1 MSSGTATWCAG
12 AAARSR
18 RSRSV
23 RSSRSDGACEAS
35 RASAPTWPTPPS
47 SGSAASARLSPD
59 TIRTQSRAVSFEEVR
74 RLLAIA
80 VFSLA
85 ATGSTL
91 AGAGLVVAP
100 HVDPPGTPAFHD
112 HVLAAYRFPIFLMH
126 LHQLYDRGQKF
137 TMESPF
143 AASLSAAMG
152 LLIIAWPRLPRP
164 TRRPTADISVPLIS
178 PALWSAPLL
187 L

>member
-1 MSSGTATWCAG
+1 M
-12 AAARSR
+12 
-18 RSRSV
+18 
-23 RSSRSDGACEAS
+23 
-35 RASAPTWPTPPS
+35 
-47 SGSAASARLSPD
+47 
-59 TIRTQSRAVSFEEVR
+59 R

-85 ATGSTL
+85 ATGSAL

-126 LHQLYDRGQKF
+126 LQQLYDRGQKL

-143 AASLSAAMG
+143 AALAVAMG
-152 LLIIAWPRLPRP
+152 LLIFAWPRLPRP
-164 TRRPTADISVPLIS
+164 TRRPTADVPIPLIS
-178 PALWSAPLL
+178 RALWSAPLL
-187 L
+187 LGPPRT

>member
-1 MSSGTATWCAG
+1 M
-12 AAARSR
+12 
-18 RSRSV
+18 
-23 RSSRSDGACEAS
+23 
-35 RASAPTWPTPPS
+35 
-47 SGSAASARLSPD
+47 
-59 TIRTQSRAVSFEEVR
+59 R
-74 RLLAIA
+74 RLLAVA

-126 LHQLYDRGQKF
+126 LQRLYDRVQKL

-143 AASLSAAMG
+143 AGLAAVAMG
-152 LLIIAWPRLPRP
+152 LLVFAWPRLPRP
-164 TRRPTADISVPLIS
+164 TRRPSADVPIPLIS
-178 PALWSAPLL
+178 RALWSEPLL
-187 L
+187 LGPPRA

>member
-1 MSSGTATWCAG
+1 M
-12 AAARSR
+12 
-18 RSRSV
+18 
-23 RSSRSDGACEAS
+23 
-35 RASAPTWPTPPS
+35 
-47 SGSAASARLSPD
+47 
-59 TIRTQSRAVSFEEVR
+59 R

-126 LHQLYDRGQKF
+126 LQRLYDRAQKL

-143 AASLSAAMG
+143 AGLAAVAMG
-152 LLIIAWPRLPRP
+152 LLVFAWPRLPRP
-164 TRRPTADISVPLIS
+164 ARRPSADVPVPLIS
-178 PALWSAPLL
+178 RALWSAPLL
-187 L
+187 LGPPRT

>member
-1 MSSGTATWCAG
+1 M
-12 AAARSR
+12 
-18 RSRSV
+18 
-23 RSSRSDGACEAS
+23 
-35 RASAPTWPTPPS
+35 
-47 SGSAASARLSPD
+47 
-59 TIRTQSRAVSFEEVR
+59 R

-126 LHQLYDRGQKF
+126 LQQLYDRGQKF

-143 AASLSAAMG
+143 AASLAVAMG
-152 LLIIAWPRLPRP
+152 LLIFAWPRLPRP
-164 TRRPTADISVPLIS
+164 TRRPTADISVPLLS
-178 PALWSAPLL
+178 RALWSVPLL
-187 L
+187 LGPPRT